1 VRGPAGVLALVLAET
16 LAGGAALL
24 FLTPLWREVRHG
36 FFKLTGSV
44 LAVLGLACW
53 GSVGAARL
61 PGSTPGDQAW
71 WLAVGVTAATGVWS
85 VLMFARAERAG
96 RVLGYLTVPGSLALL
111 GALAGTAGH
120 DHVFAFLELLA
131 GAAFMGAVL
140 DGLLLGHWYL
150 TDRRLTRTP
159 INRTTTLLLA
169 AVVLEAAAVIGRG
182 FGPASPSLELSPLL
196 AASGVGS
203 FVAVGMVATTA
214 LIAVFIRLVLAGT
227 RATAVQAA
235 TGFYY
240 LAVITAFT
248 AELAAKIRFLP

>member
-1 VRGPAGVLALVLAET
+1 VLAET
-16 LAGGAALL
+16 VAGGDALL
-24 FLTPLWREVRHG
+24 FLTPLWGEVRHG
-36 FFKLTGSV
+36 FFKLTGAI

-53 GSVGAARL
+53 GSVGAARI
-61 PGSTPGDQAW
+61 PGDVAGEQAW
-71 WLAVGVTAATGVWS
+71 WLALGLTAATALWVA
-85 VLMFARAERAG
+85 LMFARSELAG
-96 RVLGYLTVPGSLALL
+96 RVLGFLTVPGSLALL

-120 DHVFAFLELLA
+120 GHVPAVLELLA

-159 INRTTTLLLA
+159 INRYTTMLLA

-196 AASGVGS
+196 AAAGVGS
-203 FVAVGMVATTA
+203 FVAVGMVAVTA
-214 LIAVFIRLVLAGT
+214 LIAVFIRLVLAGS